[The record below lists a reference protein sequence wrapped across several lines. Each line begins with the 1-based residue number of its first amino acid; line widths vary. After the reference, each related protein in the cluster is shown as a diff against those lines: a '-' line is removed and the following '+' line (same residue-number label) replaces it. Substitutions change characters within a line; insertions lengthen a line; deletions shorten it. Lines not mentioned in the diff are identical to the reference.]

1 MALTRDD
8 MNRLGEL
15 GLKHDPELCIWS
27 GDGYWI
33 KDSDLKT
40 LDPYEIDQVL
50 ATIRDGEAVVRL
62 GQLELRLK

>member
-1 MALTRDD
+1 MSLSSDDVEALETLGLTHD
-8 MNRLGEL
+8 GEL
-15 GLKHDPELCIWS
+15 CVWS
-27 GDGYWI
+27 GNGYWV

-40 LDPYEIDQVL
+40 LSPHEIDQVL